1 MKRLKVKLLFAF
13 IFGMMLSSCHTSEKI
28 IYLQDVENGQ
38 RSSIN
43 NESLIT
49 IQSGDKISIVVTSD
63 DPKIAAMYNLPIT
76 TYQAGSSSSLSS
88 SQQIQF
94 YIVDDSGNIMMPIV
108 GAIHVEGLTRPQIAT
123 LVKKKLIDGNFL
135 KDAVVNVDYGNLRI
149 SVLGEVKTPG
159 KYSIDRDKI
168 TILDAISMAGDLTI
182 TGKRDCILVIREDK
196 GVRSTYYL
204 DLRKQD
210 VFNSPA
216 FYLQQNDIVYVH
228 PNKMRAGQSTI
239 NENSL
244 QSASM
249 WVTISSFLTSLGVLL
264 FK

>member
-1 MKRLKVKLLFAF
+1 
-13 IFGMMLSSCHTSEKI
+13 
-28 IYLQDVENGQ
+28 
-38 RSSIN
+38 
-43 NESLIT
+43 
-49 IQSGDKISIVVTSD
+49 
-63 DPKIAAMYNLPIT
+63 
-76 TYQAGSSSSLSS
+76 
-88 SQQIQF
+88 
-94 YIVDDSGNIMMPIV
+94 
-108 GAIHVEGLTRPQIAT
+108 
-123 LVKKKLIDGNFL
+123 
-135 KDAVVNVDYGNLRI
+135 
-149 SVLGEVKTPG
+149 
-159 KYSIDRDKI
+159 
-168 TILDAISMAGDLTI
+168 MAGDLTI

-216 FYLQQNDIVYVH
+216 FYLQQNDIVYVQ